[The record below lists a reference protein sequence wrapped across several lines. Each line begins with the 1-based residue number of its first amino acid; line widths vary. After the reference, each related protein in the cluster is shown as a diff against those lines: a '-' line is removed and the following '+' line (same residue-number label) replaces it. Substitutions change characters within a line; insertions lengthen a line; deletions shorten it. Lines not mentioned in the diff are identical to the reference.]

1 MKNRILWHSLLNF
14 SGYAI
19 PLLVGIITI
28 PWLLQHMGAERFG
41 LLALVWAF
49 TGYLTLFDFGL
60 GRAMSQQVAKY
71 INKNNPEKITQLFWD
86 THITMAG
93 FGIIGT
99 ALAIIIVSLNTIEIP
114 STSTEI
120 QKEIPLT
127 LMFSAL
133 MIFPTLLTNGMNN
146 FLLALEKF
154 NWINAL
160 KIPLNT
166 LSFVIPL
173 WVTASAEQRI
183 LGILDTTCL
192 YILISRS
199 LFSLLLF
206 LVCARVSP
214 NILSIRNFRFSW
226 PSHLLKLG
234 GWMTVTNIIGP
245 IMTYFDRF
253 LISILLSPQAV
264 STYIIAYELASKLSI
279 IPNALTA
286 SLAPTFA
293 KIHRKKQTNIDMIF
307 KSFLILSSIFI
318 PLLLMI
324 YIYADSLLNRWLGI
338 NEVHVMAEIL
348 RLMALGF
355 YLNAIGLVFYTYL
368 QYIGRPD
375 LTAKLH
381 LLELPIYIALLW
393 LCLHTMGIIGAA
405 VAWVIRAGIDMT
417 LLLATTHYLNRSSKQ
432 DLLPI

>member
-1 MKNRILWHSLLNF
+1 
-14 SGYAI
+14 
-19 PLLVGIITI
+19 
-28 PWLLQHMGAERFG
+28 
-41 LLALVWAF
+41 
-49 TGYLTLFDFGL
+49 
-60 GRAMSQQVAKY
+60 
-71 INKNNPEKITQLFWD
+71 
-86 THITMAG
+86 
-93 FGIIGT
+93 
-99 ALAIIIVSLNTIEIP
+99 
-114 STSTEI
+114 
-120 QKEIPLT
+120 
-127 LMFSAL
+127 
-133 MIFPTLLTNGMNN
+133 
-146 FLLALEKF
+146 
-154 NWINAL
+154 
-160 KIPLNT
+160 
-166 LSFVIPL
+166 
-173 WVTASAEQRI
+173 
-183 LGILDTTCL
+183 
-192 YILISRS
+192 
-199 LFSLLLF
+199 
-206 LVCARVSP
+206 
-214 NILSIRNFRFSW
+214 
-226 PSHLLKLG
+226 
-234 GWMTVTNIIGP
+234 MTVTNIIGP